1 MKISLN
7 EEFSSYI
14 VRKLEICDK
23 VKSFD
28 CGDADLNDFIIN
40 EASFYRSAMLAV
52 SYVLENPED
61 SGHDNIDK
69 TSFNRFRKKR
79 FVNEKRLKS
88 YPAVKICR
96 LAVDLSARGQYVGRF
111 LMNFI
116 KSYFVANNKAGC
128 RFLTVD
134 AYRGAMKFYE
144 KNGFVTMNSDD
155 ENSSTRLLYFDLND
169 IADSPA

>member
-1 MKISLN
+1 
-7 EEFSSYI
+7 
-14 VRKLEICDK
+14 
-23 VKSFD
+23 
-28 CGDADLNDFIIN
+28 
-40 EASFYRSAMLAV
+40 MLAV
-52 SYVLENPED
+52 SYVFENPED

-79 FVNEKRLKS
+79 FVNEKRL
-88 YPAVKICR
+88 
-96 LAVDLSARGQYVGRF
+96 
-111 LMNFI
+111 